1 MNDSIKA
8 LLEFKNQQIEALQRE
23 LERVNNLNLL
33 FNQNVKREQNETD
46 DCK

>member
-46 DCK
+46 ECK

>member
-33 FNQNVKREQNETD
+33 FNKNVKREQNETD
-46 DCK
+46 ECK

>member
-33 FNQNVKREQNETD
+33 FNQNVKLEQNETD
-46 DCK
+46 ECK